1 MNCTDTIERSRGTD
15 KEEPLADVD
24 EQALLARALE
34 LSLAFRRS
42 LPHRPVGAPAT
53 LEELTA
59 ALERPLAEQGEDGL
73 RVLGEMAEACER
85 GLVASAG
92 PRYFGFVVGG
102 SLPASL
108 AADWLVSAWDQDA
121 GLYVLGPAA
130 AVVEDVGGGWL
141 VDLLGLPEGTS
152 VGFVT
157 GGQMANFTGLAAG
170 RHAVLA
176 AANWNVEEDG
186 LAGAPPVTVLVG
198 EEAHVTILSS
208 LRMLGL
214 GGRRAVRVAVDEQ
227 GRMKPEA
234 LRDALA
240 QVAGPAIV
248 CAQAGNVNSG
258 AFDPL
263 DEIVDLAHQRRA
275 WVHVDGAF
283 GLWAAANPATRPLLR
298 GVEKADS
305 WATDAHKWLNVPY
318 DSGLAFVREPGAHRA
333 SLTLRADYLQR
344 GTLAERNPSDWVP
357 ESSRR
362 ARGVPIYA
370 ALRSLGRQGVALLV
384 ERCCALA
391 RRAAAQL
398 AARPGVRV
406 LNDVVLNQVLVRF
419 EGPGDGDALTR
430 AVIARVQR
438 EGTCWLGG
446 TRWRGQEAMRVSVS
460 NWSTTEVDMDRSV
473 AAVLD
478 AFAAES
484 RGERER

>member
-1 MNCTDTIERSRGTD
+1 VEERS
-15 KEEPLADVD
+15 
-24 EQALLARALE
+24 EQAVLGRALE
-34 LSLAFRRS
+34 LAVAFRHS
-42 LPHRPVGAPAT
+42 LPHRHVGAVAT

-59 ALERPLAEQGEDGL
+59 ALGRPLAERGEDPV
-73 RVLGEMAEACER
+73 RVVDEIAAACER

-102 SLPASL
+102 GLPASL

-121 GLYVLGPAA
+121 GLYALGPAA
-130 AVVEDVGGGWL
+130 AVAEDVTAAWL
-141 VDLLGLPEGTS
+141 LDLLGLPEGTS

-170 RHAVLA
+170 RHKVLA
-176 AANWNVEEDG
+176 AAGWDVEEDG
-186 LAGAPPVTVLVG
+186 LSGAPPVTVLIG
-198 EEAHVTILSS
+198 EGAHVTILSS

-214 GGRRAVRVAVDEQ
+214 GGRRAVRVAADEQ
-227 GRMKPEA
+227 GRMKTEA

-283 GLWAAANPATRPLLR
+283 GLWAAASPRTRTLLR

-344 GTLAERNPSDWVP
+344 GSLAERNPSDWVP

-362 ARGVPIYA
+362 ARGVPVYA
-370 ALRSLGRQGVALLV
+370 ALRSLGRAGVAALV

-391 RRAAAQL
+391 RRAAGQF

-419 EGPGDGDALTR
+419 EGRGDGDALTK

-460 NWSTTEVDMDRSV
+460 GWSTTEADMDRSV

-484 RGERER
+484 RS

>member
-1 MNCTDTIERSRGTD
+1 VDERS
-15 KEEPLADVD
+15 
-24 EQALLARALE
+24 EQAVLTRATELAV
-34 LSLAFRRS
+34 AFRHS
-42 LPHRPVGAPAT
+42 LPHRPVGAVAT

-59 ALERPLAEQGEDGL
+59 ALGRPLGEQGEDPR
-73 RVLGEMAEACER
+73 RVVDEIAAAAER

-102 SLPASL
+102 GLPASL

-130 AVVEDVGGGWL
+130 AVAEDVAGAWL

-176 AANWNVEEDG
+176 AAGWDVEEDG
-186 LAGAPPVTVLVG
+186 LAGAPPVTVLIG
-198 EEAHVTILSS
+198 EGAHVTILSS

-214 GGRRAVRVAVDEQ
+214 GGRRAVRVAADDQ

-283 GLWAAANPATRPLLR
+283 GLWAAANPATRALAR
-298 GVEKADS
+298 GMEKADS
-305 WATDAHKWLNVPY
+305 WAADAHKWLNVPY
-318 DSGLAFVREPGAHRA
+318 DSGLAFVREPGIHRA
-333 SLTLRADYLQR
+333 PLTIQAAYLQR
-344 GTLAERNPSDWVP
+344 GAQAERNPSDWVP

-362 ARGVPIYA
+362 ARGIPVYA
-370 ALRSLGRQGVALLV
+370 ALRSLGRQGVAELV

-391 RRAAAQL
+391 RRAAARF
-398 AARPGVRV
+398 AETPGVRV

-419 EGPGDGDALTR
+419 EGTGDADALTK

-460 NWSTTEVDMDRSV
+460 NWSTTEADMDRSV
-473 AAVLD
+473 EAVLE
-478 AFAAES
+478 AFAAEG
-484 RGERER
+484 RVERHS